1 MNLIKLEQALKK
13 QGMRLFS
20 PLELRRLLGVSPVAA
35 TFLVHRYAK
44 QGALIKLRKG
54 LYCLADAPPSDVAM
68 ANRLYAPSY
77 VSFEYALAYHRL
89 IPEVAY
95 TVTSATPRPTY
106 AITAAGKRFEYHR
119 LKQPAYTGYEPV
131 TLNGDTVLLA
141 TPEKALV
148 DYLYFVSLNKKTLND
163 RLRVG
168 TLARRRLEAY
178 AKLFD
183 RPSLL
188 QLVHRLR

>member
-1 MNLIKLEQALKK
+1 MNWINLERTLKARGVK
-13 QGMRLFS
+13 LFS

-35 TFLVHRYAK
+35 TFLVHRYAR
-44 QGALIKLRKG
+44 QGGLIKLRKG
-54 LYCLADAPPSDVAM
+54 LYCLADQPPSDLAM

-89 IPEVAY
+89 IPEAAY

-106 AITAAGKRFEYHR
+106 TIAAAGKRFEYHR
-119 LKQPAYTGYEPV
+119 IKRPAYTGYEPV
-131 TLNGDTVLLA
+131 TLDGGTVLLA

-148 DYLYFVSLNKKTLND
+148 DYLYFVSLNKTILND
-163 RLRVG
+163 RLRAGKLVRG
-168 TLARRRLEAY
+168 KVAAY
-178 AKLFD
+178 ATLFG

-188 QLVHRLR
+188 RLVHRLR